1 MGKRETDEKKEYLN
15 QYSDTLAA
23 VERINCEIRELNRT
37 EGFSRINTFDTQIF
51 ENNKKDLSD
60 YLVKKEE
67 LIREMY
73 KARYKRI
80 QEYQKI
86 FKAIEELPTE
96 RERKIITLRY
106 LRRQTWEKIAVQM
119 HMEWAQVHR
128 IHAKALEH
136 FVIPK

>member
-1 MGKRETDEKKEYLN
+1 MGKRETDEKKDYLN

-23 VERINCEIRELNRT
+23 VERINGEIRELNRA
-37 EGFSRINTFDTQIF
+37 EGFSRINTFDTQVF

-106 LRRQTWEKIAVQM
+106 LRQQTWEKIAVQM